1 MPHGHGLTLQS
12 LRREVHRGTSS
23 VVSDIVSP
31 SRPPNDRN
39 DELTT
44 ALGEKADAPD
54 TKARESRSFMVIICV
69 LLTRGCARLMRKAKY
84 VRVPPY

>member
-1 MPHGHGLTLQS
+1 MILS
-12 LRREVHRGTSS
+12 VHR
-23 VVSDIVSP
+23 D
-31 SRPPNDRN
+31 RRN

-69 LLTRGCARLMRKAKY
+69 LLDERCVRLLVDAEGKLKSSCVEASITGRSTYAS
-84 VRVPPY
+84 RHIDGQLLLEL